1 MALKPEVVIG
11 CHLSSSGGYEA
22 MAKKQRR
29 ALGQTPLP
37 FLRAI
42 LEEERQSQLILQT
55 LKLFIVRLSRQV
67 FRES

>member
-22 MAKKQRR
+22 MAKTAQSIG
-29 ALGQTPLP
+29 ANTLP